1 MQMSDVQKNLDL
13 LSDEE
18 LSERYGKGYYEGDV
32 KALVLAEI
40 KSRGLPLP
48 SDATEERRKSF
59 LKRHPLISLVMIGL
73 VAKVVMEVVKKI
85 TQ

>member
-1 MQMSDVQKNLDL
+1 MQMSDVQKNIKL

-18 LSERYGKGYYEGDV
+18 LSKRYGKGYYEDDV
-32 KALVLAEI
+32 KALALAEI

-48 SDATEERRKSF
+48 SDAAEEKRKSF

-73 VAKVVMEVVKKI
+73 AAKVVMEIVKKI